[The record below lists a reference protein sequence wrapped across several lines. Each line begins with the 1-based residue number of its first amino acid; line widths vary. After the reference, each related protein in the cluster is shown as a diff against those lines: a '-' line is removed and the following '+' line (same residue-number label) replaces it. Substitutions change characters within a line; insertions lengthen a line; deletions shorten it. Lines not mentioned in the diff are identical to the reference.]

1 MKSKISYWLIGL
13 FAVWCVVASQ
23 WYLFGVKGLQSDPAH
38 FRPHETTMGI
48 IEVIAI
54 LLITVLLG
62 FGISWFLRQG
72 AIDEQE
78 LRIQDLSKNAGQP
91 TEKEQE
97 LLERLEKAES
107 TLARAKET
115 FKADFAAAANENERL
130 KEELA
135 RAQREAQEKQDELQ
149 TLRPKVQ
156 LADVELGR
164 ITMQFR
170 QLENQV
176 KEYSQKNQELT
187 AQLQQ
192 QGAKPTAGQPEAPKE
207 TVRARRLEKDDL
219 KLIVGIGPKIE
230 KKLNKLGVYTFE
242 QIRDLTPE
250 MMEQI
255 TTKLKSFPDRIARDN
270 WVGQAKQLL
279 RKAAKD

>member
-1 MKSKISYWLIGL
+1 M
-13 FAVWCVVASQ
+13 WCILASQ
-23 WYLFGVKGLQSDPAH
+23 WYLFGIKGLQTDPTF

-54 LLITVLLG
+54 LLVTVLLG
-62 FGISWFLRQG
+62 FGIGWFLRQG
-72 AIDEQE
+72 PVDGRESH
-78 LRIQDLSKNAGQP
+78 IQNLSQNTGPIGQH
-91 TEKEQE
+91 EQE
-97 LLERLEKAES
+97 LLDRLEKAES

-130 KEELA
+130 KEELN
-135 RAQREAQEKQDELQ
+135 RAQRESQERQDELQ

-176 KEYSQKNQELT
+176 KEYAQKNQELT
-187 AQLQQ
+187 AQL
-192 QGAKPTAGQPEAPKE
+192 GISKASAKVASEKVAEAPKE
-207 TVRARRLEKDDL
+207 VARPRRLEKDDL

-250 MMEQI
+250 MVDQI
-255 TTKLKSFPDRIARDN
+255 NTKLKSFPDRIQRDN
-270 WVGQAKQLL
+270 WVGQAKQLI
-279 RKAAKD
+279 RKQDKQ